1 MPFPSEDV
9 TPPVTN
15 MYFVSAMPQF
25 FVTGFKGTNSRL
37 ESQENIGKIYPTKG
51 QHEVRPYSWSQ

>member
-15 MYFVSAMPQF
+15 MYLVADADKTVEFNCFNKPAKLINK
-25 FVTGFKGTNSRL
+25 TYR
-37 ESQENIGKIYPTKG
+37 
-51 QHEVRPYSWSQ
+51 